1 MLDAFRAVLLK
12 YDRNNIYAGT
22 ASSNRGFR
30 GRNVNQRIGLI
41 PQLPDLDKI
50 RQMRKRLNLSQ
61 RELASMAGV
70 SQSLIAKI
78 ERGSIDPSY
87 SNVRKILMAF
97 EEVLR
102 KRKVEGVKLGAQLT
116 VGDLAT
122 RGVIS
127 VSPEQTVGEC
137 VDRMMKGRFTQL
149 PVMVGDKVVG
159 GITDDRIRDYT
170 IEETRNGRKSYD
182 GVMSTKVEEMM
193 MDPFPILS
201 EDTPIELAS
210 VHLQREEA
218 ILVSRKGQIVGILTS
233 ADFLNLGMNQ

>member
-1 MLDAFRAVLLK
+1 M
-12 YDRNNIYAGT
+12 T
-22 ASSNRGFR
+22 APR
-30 GRNVNQRIGLI
+30 VAMI

-61 RELASMAGV
+61 RELASLAGV

-97 EEVLR
+97 EDVLR
-102 KRKVEGVKLGAQLT
+102 RKKTEGLKAGAQLA

-127 VSPEQTVGEC
+127 VTPDQTISEA

-149 PVMVGDKVVG
+149 PVMVGDRVVG
-159 GITDDRIRDYT
+159 GLTDDAIRDYT
-170 IEETRNGRKSYD
+170 IEETRNGRKTYD
-182 GVMSTKVEEMM
+182 EVMRTHLEEVMR
-193 MDPFPILS
+193 DPFPILG
-201 EDTPIELAS
+201 EDTPIDVAS
-210 VHLQREEA
+210 FHLQREDA
-218 ILVSRKGQIVGILTS
+218 ILISRKGAIIGILTS
-233 ADFLNLGMNQ
+233 ADFLNLGLNQ

>member
-1 MLDAFRAVLLK
+1 L
-12 YDRNNIYAGT
+12 T
-22 ASSNRGFR
+22 T
-30 GRNVNQRIGLI
+30 QRMALV

-61 RELASMAGV
+61 RELASLAGV

-102 KRKVEGVKLGAQLT
+102 RRKVEGMKLGAQLT

-122 RGVIS
+122 RGV
-127 VSPEQTVGEC
+127 VQVGPEQTVGEC
-137 VDRMMKGRFTQL
+137 VERMMKGRFTQL

-170 IEETRNGRKSYD
+170 IEETRANRKTYD
-182 GVMSTKVEEMM
+182 MVMQTKVEEVM

-218 ILVSRKGQIVGILTS
+218 VLVSRKGQIVGILTS
-233 ADFLNLGMNQ
+233 ADFLNLGINQ

>member
-1 MLDAFRAVLLK
+1 M
-12 YDRNNIYAGT
+12 T
-22 ASSNRGFR
+22 T
-30 GRNVNQRIGLI
+30 QRMALI

-61 RELASMAGV
+61 RELASLAGV

-102 KRKVEGVKLGAQLT
+102 KRKVEGMKIGAQLS

-122 RGVIS
+122 RGVVM

-137 VDRMMKGRFTQL
+137 VERMMKGRFTQL

-159 GITDDRIRDYT
+159 GITDDRLRDYT
-170 IEETRNGRKSYD
+170 IEETRANRKTYD
-182 GVMSTKVEEMM
+182 MVMQTKVEEVM

-233 ADFLNLGMNQ
+233 ADFLNLGLNQ

>member
-1 MLDAFRAVLLK
+1 M
-12 YDRNNIYAGT
+12 T
-22 ASSNRGFR
+22 T
-30 GRNVNQRIGLI
+30 QRMALV

-61 RELASMAGV
+61 RELASLAGV

-102 KRKVEGVKLGAQLT
+102 RRKVEGMKLGAQLT

-122 RGVIS
+122 RGV
-127 VSPEQTVGEC
+127 VQVVPEQTVGEC
-137 VDRMMKGRFTQL
+137 VERMMKGRFTQL

-170 IEETRNGRKSYD
+170 IEETRANRKTYD
-182 GVMSTKVEEMM
+182 MVMQTKVEEVM

-218 ILVSRKGQIVGILTS
+218 VLVSRKGQIVGILTS
-233 ADFLNLGMNQ
+233 ADFLNLGINQ

>member
-1 MLDAFRAVLLK
+1 MRVPPPRIEDL
-12 YDRNNIYAGT
+12 
-22 ASSNRGFR
+22 R

-149 PVMVGDKVVG
+149 PVMVGDRVVG

>member
-1 MLDAFRAVLLK
+1 L
-12 YDRNNIYAGT
+12 T
-22 ASSNRGFR
+22 T
-30 GRNVNQRIGLI
+30 QRMALV

-61 RELASMAGV
+61 RELASLAGV

-102 KRKVEGVKLGAQLT
+102 RRKVEGMKLGAQLT

-122 RGVIS
+122 RGV
-127 VSPEQTVGEC
+127 VLVGPEQSVGEC
-137 VDRMMKGRFTQL
+137 VERMMKGRFTQL

-170 IEETRNGRKSYD
+170 IEETRANRKTYD
-182 GVMSTKVEEMM
+182 MVMQTKVEEVM

-218 ILVSRKGQIVGILTS
+218 VLVSRKGQIVGILTS
-233 ADFLNLGMNQ
+233 ADFLNLGLNQ

>member
-1 MLDAFRAVLLK
+1 L
-12 YDRNNIYAGT
+12 T
-22 ASSNRGFR
+22 T
-30 GRNVNQRIGLI
+30 QRMALV

-61 RELASMAGV
+61 RELASLAGV

-102 KRKVEGVKLGAQLT
+102 RRKVEGMKLGAQLT

-122 RGVIS
+122 RGV
-127 VSPEQTVGEC
+127 VLVGPEQTVGEC

-170 IEETRNGRKSYD
+170 IEETRANRKTYD
-182 GVMSTKVEEMM
+182 MVMQTKVEEVM

-218 ILVSRKGQIVGILTS
+218 VLVSRKGQIVGILTS
-233 ADFLNLGMNQ
+233 ADFLNLGLNQ

>member
-1 MLDAFRAVLLK
+1 L
-12 YDRNNIYAGT
+12 T
-22 ASSNRGFR
+22 T
-30 GRNVNQRIGLI
+30 QRMALV

-61 RELASMAGV
+61 RELASLAGV

-102 KRKVEGVKLGAQLT
+102 RRKVEGMKLGAQLT

-122 RGVIS
+122 RGV
-127 VSPEQTVGEC
+127 VQVVPEQTVGEC
-137 VDRMMKGRFTQL
+137 VERMMKGRFTQL

-170 IEETRNGRKSYD
+170 IEETRANRRTARPMTWSCR
-182 GVMSTKVEEMM
+182 
-193 MDPFPILS
+193 P
-201 EDTPIELAS
+201 
-210 VHLQREEA
+210 R
-218 ILVSRKGQIVGILTS
+218 
-233 ADFLNLGMNQ
+233 

>member
-1 MLDAFRAVLLK
+1 M
-12 YDRNNIYAGT
+12 T
-22 ASSNRGFR
+22 T
-30 GRNVNQRIGLI
+30 QRMALV

-61 RELASMAGV
+61 RELASLAGV

-102 KRKVEGVKLGAQLT
+102 RRKVEGMKLGAQLT

-122 RGVIS
+122 RGV
-127 VSPEQTVGEC
+127 VLVGPEQSVGEC
-137 VDRMMKGRFTQL
+137 VERMMKGRFTQL

-170 IEETRNGRKSYD
+170 IEETRANRKTYD
-182 GVMSTKVEEMM
+182 MVMQTKVEEVM

-201 EDTPIELAS
+201 EDTPIEMAS

-218 ILVSRKGQIVGILTS
+218 VLVSRKGQIVGILTS
-233 ADFLNLGMNQ
+233 ADFLNLGLNQ

>member
-1 MLDAFRAVLLK
+1 M
-12 YDRNNIYAGT
+12 T
-22 ASSNRGFR
+22 T
-30 GRNVNQRIGLI
+30 QRLGLI

-50 RQMRKRLNLSQ
+50 RQMRKRLNMSQ

-87 SNVRKILMAF
+87 SNVRKILVAF
-97 EEVLR
+97 EEILR
-102 KRKVEGVKLGAQLT
+102 KRKIEGVKVGAQLT

-127 VSPEQTVGEC
+127 VSPEQSIGEC

-149 PVMVGDKVVG
+149 PVVVGDRVVG
-159 GITDDRIRDYT
+159 GVIDDRIRDYT
-170 IEETRNGRKSYD
+170 IEETRNGRKSYEQ
-182 GVMSTKVEEMM
+182 VMQTKVDEVMTG
-193 MDPFPILS
+193 PFPILS

-218 ILVSRKGQIVGILTS
+218 VLVSRKGQIVGILTS
-233 ADFLNLGMNQ
+233 ADFLNLGLNQ

>member
-1 MLDAFRAVLLK
+1 MALV
-12 YDRNNIYAGT
+12 
-22 ASSNRGFR
+22 
-30 GRNVNQRIGLI
+30 

-61 RELASMAGV
+61 RELASLAGV

-102 KRKVEGVKLGAQLT
+102 RRKVEGMKLGAQLT

-122 RGVIS
+122 RGV
-127 VSPEQTVGEC
+127 VQVVPEQTVGEC
-137 VDRMMKGRFTQL
+137 VERMMKGRFTQL

-170 IEETRNGRKSYD
+170 IEETRANRKTYD
-182 GVMSTKVEEMM
+182 MVMQTKVEEVM

-218 ILVSRKGQIVGILTS
+218 VLVSRKGQIVGILTS
-233 ADFLNLGMNQ
+233 ADFLNLGINQ